1 MISKSAKFIAMNPA
15 QPIFSDSR
23 IIESKESPTVSIPS
37 VQIPEE
43 EKPKKVA
50 MIPLKDS
57 ELVALFKIMDK
68 TNTIPEEWKILIKE
82 GHFKRAYFELQ
93 KKHKN
98 AVVNRSLLRK
108 ASDSHCEEFFVE
120 LDKRLELCKLRD
132 AREASVFSII
142 EQFKQHNEPEPPT
155 DEECKELEELQ
166 TFTCDKCSVRTQCPF
181 VYDEYNVDG
190 ACLAEK

>member
-1 MISKSAKFIAMNPA
+1 MTSNSNFKGKSIM
-15 QPIFSDSR
+15 QEPIFSDARS
-23 IIESKESPTVSIPS
+23 IENKEPMAVSIPS
-37 VQIPEE
+37 VRITEE
-43 EKPKKVA
+43 EEPKKVA

-57 ELVALFKIMDK
+57 ELVALFKTMDK
-68 TNTIPEEWKILIKE
+68 SNAIPEEWKILIKE

-98 AVVNRSLLRK
+98 AVVNRSALRK
-108 ASDSHCEEFFVE
+108 ISDAHCEEFFVE
-120 LDKRLELCKLRD
+120 LDRKLGLEKLRT

-155 DEECKELEELQ
+155 DEECKKLEEEQ
-166 TFTCDKCSVRTQCPF
+166 AFTCDTCMARINCRAA
-181 VYDEYNVDG
+181 YDEYNVDG